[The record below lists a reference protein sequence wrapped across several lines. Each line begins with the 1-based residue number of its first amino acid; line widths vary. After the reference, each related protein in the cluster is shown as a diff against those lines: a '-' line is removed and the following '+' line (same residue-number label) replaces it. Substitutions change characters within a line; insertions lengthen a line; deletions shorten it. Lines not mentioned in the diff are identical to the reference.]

1 MNKYANQYFL
11 ELNKKTAEI
20 GLSLGAI
27 NQPSSFSGIIEKIR
41 MKSLP
46 HRLQMTLPGAII
58 GSGIGGISSSINEAS
73 KSDEDRMYEKMKDPK
88 ASAAKNII
96 NSIINGGY
104 IGGLGGAL
112 YTSGRDSKG
121 FLGL

>member
-1 MNKYANQYFL
+1 
-11 ELNKKTAEI
+11 
-20 GLSLGAI
+20 
-27 NQPSSFSGIIEKIR
+27 